1 MDVIEIKHRFSGAV
15 LWSGEEPSLRGAV
28 IAAVKAGADLAG
40 AYLAGAYLAGADLAG
55 ADLAGAYL
63 AGANLAGA
71 DLAGANLTGADL
83 TDAYLAGANLT
94 GADLTDAYLAG
105 ANLAGADLA
114 GADLA
119 GADLAGANLAGANL
133 TGADLTDAYLAGAD
147 LAGARNVTAQQQ
159 APCGLTRRGSRMDH
173 ARRYR
178 ERHPEVPVVEN
189 LDSKILER
197 IGDGSLI
204 LKMADWHT
212 CETTHCRA
220 GSAIH
225 LAGRPG
231 YELEAKVGAER
242 AGRMIYRA
250 STGRSPYFFASDEA
264 ALADIRRCAAEEQAE
279 GDVAS

>member
-1 MDVIEIKHRFSGAV
+1 
-15 LWSGEEPSLRGAV
+15 LT
-28 IAAVKAGADLAG
+28 G
-40 AYLAGAYLAGADLAG
+40 AYLAD
-55 ADLAGAYL
+55 
-63 AGANLAGA
+63 AN
-71 DLAGANLTGADL
+71 LAGANLT
-83 TDAYLAGANLT
+83 DAYLADANLTGANLT
-94 GADLTDAYLAG
+94 GAYLTGAYLAD
-105 ANLAGADLA
+105 ANLAD
-114 GADLA
+114 
-119 GADLAGANLAGANL
+119 ANLAGANL
-133 TGADLTDAYLAGAD
+133 TGAYLADANLAGAY
-147 LAGARNVTAQQQ
+147 LTGARNVTAQQQ
-159 APCGLTRRGSRMDH
+159 APCGLTRRGSRMDR

-178 ERHPEVPVVEN
+178 ERHPEVPVVDN
-189 LDSKILER
+189 LDSKILEH

-204 LKMADWHT
+204 LKMSDWHT

>member
-1 MDVIEIKHRFSGAV
+1 MFSGAV
-15 LWSGEEPSLRGAV
+15 LWSDEEPSLRGAV
-28 IAAVKAGADLAG
+28 IAAVKAGADLT
-40 AYLAGAYLAGADLAG
+40 
-55 ADLAGAYL
+55 
-63 AGANLAGA
+63 GANLAGA
-71 DLAGANLTGADL
+71 DLTGADLTGAYLTDAYLADAYLTGADL
-83 TDAYLAGANLT
+83 TGAY
-94 GADLTDAYLAG
+94 LTDAYLAD
-105 ANLAGADLA
+105 AYLAD
-114 GADLA
+114 
-119 GADLAGANLAGANL
+119 ANL
-133 TGADLTDAYLAGAD
+133 TDAYLADAYLAGAD
-147 LAGARNVTAQQQ
+147 LTDADLADAINVTAQQQ

-178 ERHPEVPVVEN
+178 ERHPEVPVVDN
-189 LDSKILER
+189 LDSKILEH

-204 LKMADWHT
+204 LKMSDWHT

-220 GSAIH
+220 GSAVH

-279 GDVAS
+279 VAP